1 MLTQIGSAPIAC
13 RVRRMSVNLPLA
25 FACFGSADSIGL
37 GSNSRPGDPVSSEDL
52 QRLDSS
58 RFTPLRRLL
67 IAAACLSL
75 AHAAVAPAEETGRSL
90 GLSLARDGRCDAA
103 LELLVPLRGGAGG
116 DAELERLT
124 GECALREKRFDLA
137 IEALEAA
144 RKLEPGAD
152 GLDLRLAEAYYHAGR
167 LADAEA
173 ALDRAAPGDA
183 ARPEHLLYS
192 GLVAF
197 DRGDTA
203 RAVDRLEAA
212 VATKDPGI
220 EPLAS
225 FQLARAKARAEDGE
239 GARAGFSRVVEGW
252 SGTAWADQAARAI
265 TALDEES
272 TLPVWASAELGFEAD
287 DNALIRGRGV
297 AQPGEVSRQSDVR
310 GYWFVDTGALWLRHA
325 PWSAGTAL
333 RYGGSENRRI
343 ERFNTHAPGA
353 TLWLDRAL
361 AWQGSALRLQYDVD
375 AAWIGADTRGD
386 DPFLV
391 SHLWS
396 TSLFKPWQ
404 SIGATTSV
412 SASLGLDDYG
422 YRRRG
427 LDVADV
433 GQVGAGVCGPVVTGR
448 SPCSPDGID
457 EIGAT
462 NRDGFGPILS
472 LVHRQSLPQPP
483 IDGFL
488 LPWIEGGYRY
498 QLYRSQGREYDHQR
512 HQIEVGAGIR
522 LPLAVDFSIRGRYSY
537 VPYSN
542 ASVFADPADTRE
554 PRYANDTAYFLD
566 GSARRE
572 HETNVRIAL
581 QRAFGRHVLV
591 SARWSR
597 TRNRSTADVFDYT
610 RDLVGVSVRL
620 GWGG

>member
-1 MLTQIGSAPIAC
+1 MH
-13 RVRRMSVNLPLA
+13 
-25 FACFGSADSIGL
+25 
-37 GSNSRPGDPVSSEDL
+37 
-52 QRLDSS
+52 SS
-58 RFTPLRRLL
+58 RFTPLLRRL
-67 IAAACLSL
+67 IAAAASASI
-75 AHAAVAPAEETGRSL
+75 AHAAVASADETGRSL

-103 LELLVPLRGGAGG
+103 LAVLVPLRGGPGG

-144 RKLEPGAD
+144 LKLEPGAD

-173 ALDRAAPGDA
+173 ALERAAPGDA

-212 VATKDPGI
+212 VATRDPGI

-225 FQLARAKARAEDGE
+225 FQLARAKARADDGE
-239 GARAGFSRVVEGW
+239 GARAGFGRVVEGW
-252 SGTAWADQAARAI
+252 SGTAWADQAARAL

-272 TLPVWASAELGFEAD
+272 AVPVWASAELGFEAD

-297 AQPGEVSRQSDVR
+297 GRPDEVSGQSDVR

-404 SIGATTSV
+404 SIGATTSL

-427 LDVADV
+427 LDVPDV
-433 GQVGAGVCGPVVTGR
+433 GLPGAC

-472 LVHRQSLPQPP
+472 VVHRQSLPQPP
-483 IDGFL
+483 ISGFL
-488 LPWIEGGYRY
+488 LPWIEGGYRW
-498 QLYRSQGREYDHQR
+498 QLYVSQGREYDHQR
-512 HQIEVGAGIR
+512 HQIELGAGIR
-522 LPLAVDFSIRGRYSY
+522 LPLAIDFSIRGRYAY
-537 VPYSN
+537 VPYAN
-542 ASVFADPADTRE
+542 ASVFPDPKDELAAVNAG
-554 PRYANDTAYFLD
+554 PDTAYFLD